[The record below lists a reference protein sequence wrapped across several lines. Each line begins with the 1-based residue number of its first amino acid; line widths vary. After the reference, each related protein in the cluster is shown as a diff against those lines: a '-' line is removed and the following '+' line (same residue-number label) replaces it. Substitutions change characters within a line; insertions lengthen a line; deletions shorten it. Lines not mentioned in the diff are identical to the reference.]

1 MEILGIDIGGSAI
14 KGAPVDTE
22 TGNLL
27 ASRFRIAT
35 PEMLK
40 PKEMAQIVEQIAKNF
55 GWDGPIGCGFPSVV
69 RGGVV
74 YTAANIHKKWVG
86 ANAQQ
91 LFAAATDCPVLVLND
106 ADAAGMAE
114 MAFGAGRGQT
124 GAVIIITIGTGLG
137 VALFTNG
144 QLFPNVELG
153 HIQMDGKDAEWRASD
168 AARKRDK
175 LSWKAWAKRFDAYL
189 NYLEKL
195 FWPDLFILGGG
206 VSKVADKFIPL
217 LTVQAQVVPAKLL
230 NEAGIIGAAMAAR
243 SLMRQDRGDR

>member
-1 MEILGIDIGGSAI
+1 
-14 KGAPVDTE
+14 
-22 TGNLL
+22 
-27 ASRFRIAT
+27 
-35 PEMLK
+35 
-40 PKEMAQIVEQIAKNF
+40 
-55 GWDGPIGCGFPSVV
+55 
-69 RGGVV
+69 
-74 YTAANIHKKWVG
+74 
-86 ANAQQ
+86 
-91 LFAAATDCPVLVLND
+91 
-106 ADAAGMAE
+106 
-114 MAFGAGRGQT
+114 
-124 GAVIIITIGTGLG
+124 
-137 VALFTNG
+137 
-144 QLFPNVELG
+144 
-153 HIQMDGKDAEWRASD
+153 MDGKDAEWRASD